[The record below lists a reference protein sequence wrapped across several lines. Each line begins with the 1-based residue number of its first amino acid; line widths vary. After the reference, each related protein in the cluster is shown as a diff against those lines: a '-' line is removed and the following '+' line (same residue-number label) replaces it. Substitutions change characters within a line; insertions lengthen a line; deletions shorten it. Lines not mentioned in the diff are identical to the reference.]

1 MHELSIAEG
10 LLGIIKEEMAKN
22 NVTKLLSIKI
32 VHGQMASVVPEALD
46 MAFKALTVD
55 TPMEGV
61 RLEMKEI
68 PTRVRCRD
76 CKLEFSPVEED
87 IYLMT
92 CPECG
97 AEFGHEI
104 LSGRELYVDSIEA
117 E

>member
-10 LLGIIKEEMAKN
+10 LLDIIKEEMAKN

-61 RLEMKEI
+61 RLKMEEI
-68 PTRVRCRD
+68 PTRVRCCQ
-76 CKLEFSPVEED
+76 CKLEFSPVEDD

-92 CPECG
+92 CPQCG
-97 AEFGHEI
+97 AELGHEI
-104 LSGRELYVDSIEA
+104 LSGKELYIESIEA